1 IEIGRT
7 IFQRITTYTLNKII
21 KTFHV
26 GLFLSLGLLL
36 TGTLIV
42 SPMHILLMVLAND
55 LVSMSLTTDHVRP
68 SPQPNR
74 WRTTPLILSG
84 LILAVGW
91 SAFSF
96 GIFFI
101 GHAGLRLDA
110 DRLDTLMLVMLIFI
124 AIANVYLIRERRLF
138 WRSMPGKWLVM
149 ASGFDL
155 IAVTFLAT
163 SGILMAKVDFTLISA
178 LFMAT
183 VGFML
188 LLDIVKVVSFRRFGI
203 Q

>member
-1 IEIGRT
+1 
-7 IFQRITTYTLNKII
+7 
-21 KTFHV
+21 
-26 GLFLSLGLLL
+26 
-36 TGTLIV
+36 
-42 SPMHILLMVLAND
+42 
-55 LVSMSLTTDHVRP
+55 
-68 SPQPNR
+68 
-74 WRTTPLILSG
+74 LILSG

-101 GHAGLRLDA
+101 GHDGLRLDA
-110 DRLDTLMLVMLIFI
+110 DRLDTLMLVMLVFI

-138 WRSMPGKWLVM
+138 WRSMPGKWLVL

-163 SGILMAKVDFTLISA
+163 NGILMAKVDFTLISA